1 MVLGYDNEA
10 RLAMKPTGEEH
21 VCTMN
26 GEDLPASVDWRT
38 EGVVTPVKNQVSLLI
53 KLSTFLIN
61 PYNIGCQI
69 FHFST
74 MYTVEPHLPQPAPV
88 LVSNS
93 NTVNSLLIEL
103 GYNEITAYIE
113 VSLFP

>member
-10 RLAMKPTGEEH
+10 RLALKPTGQEH

-61 PYNIGCQI
+61 LYNFGCQI
-69 FHFST
+69 SHFST
-74 MYTVEPHLPQPAPV
+74 MYTVKPQRYEHLPQPGTCFGFKFKYSKLPFNRTR
-88 LVSNS
+88 L
-93 NTVNSLLIEL
+93 
-103 GYNEITAYIE
+103 
-113 VSLFP
+113 